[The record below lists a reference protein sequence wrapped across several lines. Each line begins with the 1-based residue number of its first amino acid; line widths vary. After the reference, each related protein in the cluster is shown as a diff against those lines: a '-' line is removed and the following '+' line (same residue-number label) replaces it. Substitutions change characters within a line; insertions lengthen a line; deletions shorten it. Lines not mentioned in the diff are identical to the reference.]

1 MLYRHGHRETKVG
14 KVTVSVSRERV
25 PLPVRALSCV
35 EGPRLVVVDP
45 QPLMREGIVA
55 RIKAGLPSAQLV
67 YVGGSLHAAL
77 ETVLVTGCDS
87 AVIGTRCQGP
97 ITEIAAASAFAM
109 HRIPTVILVER
120 PSVQG
125 MEAVLIAGAAGYIAN
140 DCNGDEFIRA
150 VETVINGGSWAPI
163 AAMYRTGPKS
173 TSVQL
178 SAQERRALV
187 LYASGMTQ
195 DAVGRRMGIKAC
207 TVKHYLDRVRDKYS
221 QAGHAPRTKLEL
233 HALARREGLLP

>member
-1 MLYRHGHRETKVG
+1 M
-14 KVTVSVSRERV
+14 TVSVSSERV
-25 PLPVRALSCV
+25 PLPGRALFCV
-35 EGPRLVVVDP
+35 EGPRLV
-45 QPLMREGIVA
+45 
-55 RIKAGLPSAQLV
+55 
-67 YVGGSLHAAL
+67 
-77 ETVLVTGCDS
+77 T
-87 AVIGTRCQGP
+87 GTRCEGP
-97 ITEIAAASAFAM
+97 FIELAAAPDFAI
-109 HRIPTVILVER
+109 HRIPSAVLVER
-120 PSVQG
+120 PSALGV
-125 MEAVLIAGAAGYIAN
+125 EAVLIPGAAGSIAD
-140 DCNGDEFIRA
+140 DCDGDTFIRSA
-150 VETVINGGSWAPI
+150 EIVINGGPWAPI